1 MMNLPHPFESAESLE
16 VTARGEI
23 HLVNGKGRVLAALP
37 LATAWS
43 LSKGESGYGYGDGY
57 GYGYGDGYGDGY
69 GIGYGYGNGYGD
81 GDGYGDESGNGFG
94 NGNGYGDGYGDGDGY
109 GTPKKTP

>member
-1 MMNLPHPFESAESLE
+1 MMNLPHPFESAKSLE
-16 VTARGEI
+16 VTPKGEI

-43 LSKGESGYGYGDGY
+43 LSKGESGYGI
-57 GYGYGDGYGDGY
+57 GY
-69 GIGYGYGNGYGD
+69 GIGDGDGIGIGNGNGYGNGFGHGNGYGNGYGYGNG
-81 GDGYGDESGNGFG
+81 N
-94 NGNGYGDGYGDGDGY
+94 GY

>member
-1 MMNLPHPFESAESLE
+1 MNLPHPFESAESLE

-23 HLVNGKGRVLAALP
+23 HLVDGKGRVLAALP

-43 LSKGESGYGYGDGY
+43 LSKGESGYEDGYGFGFGFGIGNGDGDGY
-57 GYGYGDGYGDGY
+57 GYG
-69 GIGYGYGNGYGD
+69 IG
-81 GDGYGDESGNGFG
+81 SGN
-94 NGNGYGDGYGDGDGY
+94 

>member
-1 MMNLPHPFESAESLE
+1 MMNLPHPFESAKSLE
-16 VTARGEI
+16 VTPKGEI

-43 LSKGESGYGYGDGY
+43 LSKGESGDGFGYGIGYGIGDGY
-57 GYGYGDGYGDGY
+57 GYGYG
-69 GIGYGYGNGYGD
+69 IGYGNGYGN
-81 GDGYGDESGNGFG
+81 GSGN
-94 NGNGYGDGYGDGDGY
+94 

>member
-16 VTARGEI
+16 VTPKGEI

-43 LSKGESGYGYGDGY
+43 LSKGED
-57 GYGYGDGYGDGY
+57 
-69 GIGYGYGNGYGD
+69 GD
-81 GDGYGDESGNGFG
+81 GDGYGDGP
-94 NGNGYGDGYGDGDGY
+94 GYGCRS
-109 GTPKKTP
+109 TPTP